1 MSTVSNLY
9 GIPASSPEVMK
20 IEGFDNLAALA
31 LDMRWSWNHNA
42 DELWQQLAP
51 ALWAQTHNP
60 WLVVQSVSGDMVRR
74 LLMSPGFKERLD
86 DIERRKEDE
95 DARAGWFKTTYPDS
109 ALKHVAYFSMEFM
122 LGESL
127 PIYVGGLG
135 NVAGDQLKAAS
146 DLDVPVTGIGLLY
159 QRGYF
164 RQSFNEWGDQ
174 QAANPFNDPGQLPV
188 KPLRLPNGEWVRVEI
203 TLLGRP
209 LWLRAWQ
216 VQTGRSRLFLLDS
229 NDAANAPEYREI
241 TAEVY
246 GGGMET
252 RIQQEIVLGIG
263 GWRLLQI
270 MGISPE
276 VCHLNEG
283 HAAFVVLERAYHMM
297 QELNVNFETALAI
310 TRAGNLFT
318 THTAVA
324 AGFDHFDP
332 WLVNKYLGPYASDK
346 LGISMH
352 DLMALGRQDANNEQE
367 GFNMAYLAVHGSRG
381 INGVS
386 KLHGQV
392 SRHLFEPLFNR
403 WPTEE
408 VPIGHVTNGVHV
420 PTWESEPADGIWAAA
435 VGRDRWKGPT
445 ESFAEQ
451 IQKVED
457 YKLWEMRNAARAAL
471 LNYVKESSGN
481 VFSPAVLTIG
491 FARRFVP
498 YKRPDLLLMDE
509 DRLVRLLTNYH
520 QPVQLVIAGKA
531 PPFDQ
536 SGKDLIKRWIQF
548 IKRTNLGQHV
558 VFLQDYDMLM
568 AAHLVGGMDVWL
580 NTPQRP
586 WEASGTSG
594 MKVLVNGGVNLSELD
609 GWWVEAYTPEVGWA
623 LGDGLEHGYD
633 PALDKQESEALF
645 DLLEKQVIPEFY
657 ERNADGIP
665 VTWIKRVR
673 NSMATLTSDFSAG
686 RTVREYT
693 ENYYLPAAAAYLS
706 RAAHSGDLGRR
717 IVQGKQALET
727 RWAQLKFGALK
738 VSEHSLGNTHTEYDI
753 EVTVFLDGLDPNTVA
768 VELIAGAVNGGG
780 LFRLEMKLAEENEE
794 GWIRYTASVPASR
807 PAADY
812 TPRIIAKSEVISVPL
827 EFARILWQH

>member
-20 IEGFDNLAALA
+20 IDGFDTLATLA

-42 DELWQQLAP
+42 DELWQQMAP
-51 ALWAQTHNP
+51 ALWEQTHNP
-60 WLVVQSVSGDMVRR
+60 WLVVQSVSGDVVRR
-74 LLMSPGFKERLD
+74 LLTSPEFMEKLGVIRQ
-86 DIERRKEDE
+86 RKEDE
-95 DARAGWFKTTYPDS
+95 DAQPGWFRTVYPNS
-109 ALKHVAYFSMEFM
+109 GLKHVAYFSMEFM

-135 NVAGDQLKAAS
+135 NVAGDQLKSAS

-174 QAANPFNDPGQLPV
+174 QASNPFNDPGQLPV

-203 TLLGRP
+203 TLLGKP

-216 VQTGRSRLFLLDS
+216 VQTGRARLFLLDS
-229 NDAANAPEYREI
+229 NDAANAPEHREI
-241 TAEVY
+241 TGEVY
-246 GGGMET
+246 GGGQEM
-252 RIQQEIVLGIG
+252 RIMQEIVLGIG
-263 GWRLLQI
+263 GWRLLKI

-283 HAAFVVLERAYHMM
+283 HAAFVVLERAYDLM
-297 QELNVNFETALAI
+297 QELNMNFETAMAI

-332 WLVNKYLGPYASDK
+332 WLVSKYLGGYANK

-352 DLMALGRQDANNEQE
+352 DLMALGRQNPGNDQE
-367 GFNMAYLAVHGSRG
+367 GFNMAYLAVHGSQC

-392 SRHLFEPLFNR
+392 SRHLFEPLFER

-408 VPIGHVTNGVHV
+408 VPIGHVTNGVHT
-420 PTWESEPADGIWAAA
+420 PTWESEPADGVWTAA
-435 VGRDRWKGPT
+435 VGKDRWKGPT
-445 ESFAEQ
+445 ESFGE
-451 IQKVED
+451 KVQQVD
-457 YKLWEMRNAARAAL
+457 DRKLWEMRNANRATL
-471 LNYVKESSGN
+471 LNYVKANSGCACD
-481 VFSPAVLTIG
+481 PGALTIG

-520 QPVQLVIAGKA
+520 QPVQLIIAGKA
-531 PPFDQ
+531 PPSDGA
-536 SGKDLIKRWIQF
+536 GKDLIKRWIQF
-548 IKRTNLGQHV
+548 IKRTGLSEHV
-558 VFLQDYDMLM
+558 VFLTDYDMLM

-594 MKVLVNGGVNLSELD
+594 MKVLVNGGLNLSELD
-609 GWWVEAYTPEVGWA
+609 GWWVEAYNPEVGWA

-633 PALDKQESEALF
+633 PELDKRESDALF

-657 ERNADGIP
+657 DRNGEGIP
-665 VTWIKRVR
+665 VSWVNRVR
-673 NSMATLTSDFSAG
+673 KSMSTLTSNFSAG

-693 ENYYLPAAAAYLS
+693 ESYYLPAAAAYLS
-706 RAAHSGDLGRR
+706 RLAHGGELGKR
-717 IVQGKQALET
+717 IVQGKQELDA
-727 RWAQLKFGALK
+727 RWGQLKFGEVTVSTHPLGDAL
-738 VSEHSLGNTHTEYDI
+738 SEYDI
-753 EVTVFLDGLDPNTVA
+753 AVPVFLDGLGSNTVA
-768 VELIAGAVNGGG
+768 VELIAGAVNGGN
-780 LFRLEMKLAEENEE
+780 LFRMEMTPAGNNEN
-794 GWIRYTASVPASR
+794 GWVRYTASVPASR
-807 PAADY
+807 PAGDY
-812 TPRIIAKSEVISVPL
+812 TPRIIAKSEVISIPL
-827 EFARILWQH
+827 EYGRILWSH

>member
-1 MSTVSNLY
+1 MSTVNNLY

-20 IEGFDNLAALA
+20 IDGFETLASLA
-31 LDMRWSWNHNA
+31 LDMRWAWNHAA
-42 DELWQQLAP
+42 DELWQQMAP

-60 WLVVQSVSGDMVRR
+60 WLVVQSVSGDVVRR
-74 LLMSPGFKERLD
+74 LLSSPEFRQKLD
-86 DIERRKEDE
+86 AIEQRKENE
-95 DARAGWFKTTYPDS
+95 DAQPGWFRTVFPNS
-109 ALKHVAYFSMEFM
+109 NLKHIAYFSMEFM

-174 QAANPFNDPGQLPV
+174 QASNPFNDPGQLPV

-203 TLLGRP
+203 MLLGRP

-216 VQTGRSRLFLLDS
+216 VQTGRARLLLLDS
-229 NDAANAPEYREI
+229 NDAANAPEHREI
-241 TAEVY
+241 TGEVY
-246 GGGMET
+246 GGGMEM
-252 RIQQEIVLGIG
+252 RIMQEIVLGIG
-263 GWRLLQI
+263 GWRLLKQL
-270 MGISPE
+270 GISPE

-283 HAAFVVLERAYHMM
+283 HAAFVVLERAYDLM

-332 WLVNKYLGPYASDK
+332 GLVNKYLGHYASEK
-346 LGISMH
+346 LGIAMH
-352 DLMALGRQDANNEQE
+352 DLMALGRQDPNNDQE

-420 PTWESEPADGIWAAA
+420 PTWESEPADGVWTAAA
-435 VGRDRWKGPT
+435 GKDRWKGPT
-445 ESFAEQ
+445 ESFEEKIQQLADWQ
-451 IQKVED
+451 I
-457 YKLWEMRNAARAAL
+457 WEMRNAARSNL
-471 LNYVKESSGN
+471 VNYVKGCSGN
-481 VFSPAVLTIG
+481 VFSPGTLTIG

-520 QPVQLVIAGKA
+520 QPVQLIIAGKA

-548 IKRTNLGQHV
+548 IKRPGLGQHV
-558 VFLQDYDMLM
+558 VFLTDYDMLM

-594 MKVLVNGGVNLSELD
+594 MKVLVNGGLNLSELD
-609 GWWVEAYTPEVGWA
+609 GWWVEAYNPEVGWA

-633 PALDKQESEALF
+633 PALDKRESDALF

-657 ERNADGIP
+657 DRNAEGVP
-665 VTWIKRVR
+665 VTWTKRVR
-673 NSMATLTSDFSAG
+673 TSMATLTSNFSAG

-693 ENYYLPAAAAYLS
+693 ENYYLPAAAAYIH
-706 RAAHSGDLGRR
+706 RAANGGELGKR
-717 IVQGKQALET
+717 IVQGKQALDAC
-727 RWAQLKFGALK
+727 WGQLKFGELK
-738 VSEHSLGNTHTEYDI
+738 VSEHSLGDTHSEFDI
-753 EVTVFLDGLDPNTVA
+753 AISVFLDGLDSDAVA
-768 VELIAGAVNGGG
+768 VELVAGAVNGGE
-780 LFRLEMKLAEENEE
+780 LFRMEMKPSGNDN
-794 GWIRYTASVPASR
+794 GWVHYTASVPASR

-812 TPRIIAKSEVISVPL
+812 TPRILAKSEVISVPL
-827 EFARILWQH
+827 EYGRIIWQH

>member
-9 GIPASSPEVMK
+9 GVPASSPEVLK
-20 IEGFDNLAALA
+20 IDGFDTLATLA
-31 LDMRWSWNHNA
+31 LDMRWAWNHDA
-42 DELWQQLAP
+42 DELWQELAP

-60 WLVVQSVSGDMVRR
+60 WLVVQSVSGNSVRR
-74 LLMSPGFKERLD
+74 LLSSPGFKEKLD
-86 DIERRKEDE
+86 AIRQRKENE
-95 DARAGWFKTTYPDS
+95 DAQPGWFRTIYPN
-109 ALKHVAYFSMEFM
+109 AGLKHVAYFSMEFM

-135 NVAGDQLKAAS
+135 NVAGDQLKSAS

-174 QAANPFNDPGQLPV
+174 QASNPFNDPGQLPV
-188 KPLRLPNGEWVRVEI
+188 KPLRLPDGEWVRVEI
-203 TLLGRP
+203 MLLGRP

-216 VQTGRSRLFLLDS
+216 VQTGRAKLFLLDS
-229 NDAANAPEYREI
+229 NDAANAPEHREI
-241 TAEVY
+241 TGEVY
-246 GGGMET
+246 GGGMEM
-252 RIQQEIVLGIG
+252 RIMQEIVLGIG
-263 GWRLLQI
+263 GWRLLKQ

-283 HAAFVVLERAYHMM
+283 HAAFVVLERAYDLM

-332 WLVNKYLGPYASDK
+332 WLVSKYLGPYTDK
-346 LGISMH
+346 LGISMN
-352 DLMALGRQDANNEQE
+352 DLMALGRQNPGNDQE

-392 SRHLFEPLFNR
+392 SRHLFEPLFDR

-420 PTWESEPADGIWAAA
+420 PTWESEPADALWTAAM
-435 VGRDRWKGPT
+435 GKDRWKGMT
-445 ESFAEQ
+445 ESFEEK
-451 IQKVED
+451 IQQVDDGKI
-457 YKLWEMRNAARAAL
+457 WEMRNAARPAL
-471 LNYVKESSGN
+471 LNYVKERSGN
-481 VFSPAVLTIG
+481 VFSPGTLTIG

-509 DRLVRLLTNYH
+509 DRLVRLLTNYN

-531 PPFDQ
+531 PPADG

-548 IKRTNLGQHV
+548 IKRTGLGQHV
-558 VFLQDYDMLM
+558 VFLPDYDMLM

-594 MKVLVNGGVNLSELD
+594 MKVLVNGGLNLSELD
-609 GWWVEAYTPEVGWA
+609 GWWVEAYNPEVGWA

-633 PALDKQESEALF
+633 PQLDKRESDALF

-657 ERNADGIP
+657 DRNAEGIP
-665 VTWIKRVR
+665 VSWIKRVR
-673 NSMATLTSDFSAG
+673 QSMATLTSNFSSI

-693 ENYYLPAAAAYLS
+693 EKYYLPAAGNYLS
-706 RAAHSGDLGRR
+706 RVAQGGELGKR
-717 IVQGKQALET
+717 IVQGKHELDA
-727 RWAQLKFGALK
+727 RWGQLKFGEVT
-738 VSEHSLGNTHTEYDI
+738 VSTHPLGDAHSEYDI
-753 EVTVFLDGLDPNTVA
+753 AVPVFLDGLDSHAVA
-768 VELIAGAVNGGG
+768 VELVAGAVNGGDF
-780 LFRLEMKLAEENEE
+780 FRMEMKPTGNDN
-794 GWIRYTASVPASR
+794 GWVHYTASVPASR
-807 PAADY
+807 PAGDY

-827 EFARILWQH
+827 EYKRILWSH

>member
-95 DARAGWFKTTYPDS
+95 DARVGWFKTTYRDS

-229 NDAANAPEYREI
+229 NDAANAPEHREI
-241 TAEVY
+241 TGEVY

-252 RIQQEIVLGIG
+252 RIKQEIVLGIG

-283 HAAFVVLERAYHMM
+283 HAAFVVLERAYDMM
-297 QELNVNFETALAI
+297 QELSVNFETALAI

-332 WLVNKYLGPYASDK
+332 WLVNKYLGPYASEK

-420 PTWESEPADGIWAAA
+420 PTWESEPADGIWADA
-435 VGRDRWKGPT
+435 VGKDRWKGPT

-451 IQKVED
+451 IQKVAD

-531 PPFDQ
+531 PPYDQ

-623 LGDGLEHGYD
+623 LGDGLEHGFD

-657 ERNADGIP
+657 DRNADGIP

-673 NSMATLTSDFSAG
+673 NSMATLTSNFSAG

-706 RAAHSGDLGRR
+706 RAAHGGELGKR
-717 IVQGKQALET
+717 ILQGKQELDA
-727 RWAQLKFGALK
+727 RWGQLKFGELK
-738 VSEHSLGNTHTEYDI
+738 VSKHSLGNEHTEYDI
-753 EVTVFLDGLDPNTVA
+753 EVTVFLDGLNTNAVA
-768 VELIAGAVNGGG
+768 VELVAGAVNGGD
-780 LFRLEMKLAEENEE
+780 LFRLEMKISGENEE
-794 GWIRYTASVPASR
+794 GWIRYTGSVPASR

-812 TPRIIAKSEVISVPL
+812 TPRIIAKSEIISVPL
-827 EFARILWQH
+827 EYSRILWQH